1 MVEWRGRWLHL
12 GTRVGERRLLALML
26 LLLLLLPPLLVYGAG
41 KIRCVFYTH
50 SVGRVRSNVHTA
62 GG

>member
-1 MVEWRGRWLHL
+1 LVEWRGMWLHL
-12 GTRVGERRLLALML
+12 GRVGERRLLALML

-41 KIRCVFYTH
+41 KIRCVFYTR

>member
-1 MVEWRGRWLHL
+1 MWLHL
-12 GTRVGERRLLALML
+12 GRVGERRLLALML

-41 KIRCVFYTH
+41 KIRCAFYTR